1 MTHFL
6 FRISG
11 GRILLSE
18 GDSIPTD
25 CAKIRLD
32 GEEGG
37 TLIVGGKQ
45 HSLDRGGAVLFAD
58 QLTCG
63 VHTPAFFVRGKRYEG
78 PALSVGG
85 GYFSFLPPTHAHL
98 ARLEER
104 LQSLEAAHAELAKRL
119 CRIEGRLQDTNI
131 F

>member
-1 MTHFL
+1 MKL
-6 FRISG
+6 FVVRISG
-11 GRILLSE
+11 GRLLLSE

-32 GEEGG
+32 GGENGI
-37 TLIVGGKQ
+37 LIVGGKQ
-45 HSLDRGGAVLFAD
+45 LALDKDGALLFAD

-63 VHTPAFFVRGKRYEG
+63 VHTPALFVHGKCYEG

-85 GYFSFLPPTHAHL
+85 GYFSFLPPTHAQL
-98 ARLEER
+98 TRLEER
-104 LQSLEAAHAELAKRL
+104 LQSLEAAHAELAKRICL
-119 CRIEGRLQDTNI
+119 IEGRLQDTNI